1 MPTHEP
7 ELSGP
12 YYGGEFFD
20 GDYGREPGARVS
32 YFYTEDDGYSYDP
45 DAPGDVE
52 WLDEPVARGPD
63 VNWSDAG
70 EQRQVGTAIL
80 THYCSRAPTADE
92 IELFMEKIAP
102 ALPDGLPLESPV
114 GQLEAAGLRR

>member
-1 MPTHEP
+1 MSE
-7 ELSGP
+7 P
-12 YYGGEFFD
+12 YYGGEFYD
-20 GDYGREPGARVS
+20 GDYGGQPGARVS

-52 WLDEPVARGPD
+52 WLDEPVAGGPD
-63 VNWSDAG
+63 VNWSDAA

-80 THYCSRAPTADE
+80 THYFSRAPTDDE
-92 IELFMEKIAP
+92 IELFMEEIAP
-102 ALPDGLPLESPV
+102 TLTDGLPLEIPV